1 MRRNVVLAAVFAGV
15 MGIMAGCVS
24 CGEPQNETN
33 ENSQVS
39 VMEAETGSESAVGAG
54 ASAETETSYAAP
66 LLTQI
71 SDQSFPISLDGW
83 GDVTFASFL
92 PEDIPGGGDVQFKLL
107 RDGQPVYEFPGK
119 TQDNQRVG
127 EVFVQVKAVS
137 FKDYND
143 DGRTDVIALV
153 EYRQLGN
160 DGENYNDIY
169 LYTQADGS
177 DEFYQDGSPIAFLLK
192 NYYNDSIG
200 SVMDG
205 LQAYKEN
212 FSNMELPIWDGTLR
226 QLQVMADQVELWAG
240 DDRFG
245 AEYRYTVTDLD
256 QNGRL
261 ELIVSTL
268 QGSGLYTYSSYYEVN
283 KALDGLEL
291 CEQTDR
297 DERYSEADIQVD
309 QVPAFYDARVGHYY
323 YIFGDVVRNGAAEH
337 YYNKRALWLRD
348 GKIREWPLAN
358 MDVVQTTGETVIE
371 CRDAEGNAIS
381 EEEYRKIE
389 DVAFSD
395 FTKISADLAWFKPNS
410 TADLKAMGSEAL
422 VEELTNSYR
431 GFHLQR
437 RVE

>member
-1 MRRNVVLAAVFAGV
+1 M
-15 MGIMAGCVS
+15 
-24 CGEPQNETN
+24 T
-33 ENSQVS
+33 
-39 VMEAETGSESAVGAG
+39 
-54 ASAETETSYAAP
+54 ASALSWTGFRR
-66 LLTQI
+66 I
-71 SDQSFPISLDGW
+71 RRIFPIWSCPYG
-83 GDVTFASFL
+83 TAHSASSRSW
-92 PEDIPGGGDVQFKLL
+92 P
-107 RDGQPVYEFPGK
+107 
-119 TQDNQRVG
+119 
-127 EVFVQVKAVS
+127 
-137 FKDYND
+137 
-143 DGRTDVIALV
+143 
-153 EYRQLGN
+153 
-160 DGENYNDIY
+160 
-169 LYTQADGS
+169 
-177 DEFYQDGSPIAFLLK
+177 
-192 NYYNDSIG
+192 
-200 SVMDG
+200 
-205 LQAYKEN
+205 
-212 FSNMELPIWDGTLR
+212 
-226 QLQVMADQVELWAG
+226 DQVELWAG

>member
-1 MRRNVVLAAVFAGV
+1 MRRNMVLAAVLAGLIGV
-15 MGIMAGCVS
+15 MAGCVS
-24 CGEPQNETN
+24 RGEPQNETN
-33 ENSQVS
+33 ESSPVS
-39 VMEAETGSESAVGAG
+39 GMVT
-54 ASAETETSYAAP
+54 ETETSSP
-66 LLTQI
+66 VLLPDQI
-71 SDQSFPISLDGW
+71 SDQSFQISLDGW
-83 GDVTFASFL
+83 GDVTFASFF
-92 PEDIPGGGDVQFKLL
+92 PEDISGGGDVQFKLL

-119 TQDNQRVG
+119 TQDNRRIG
-127 EVFVQVKAVS
+127 EEFVQVKAVS

-143 DGRTDVIALV
+143 DGRTDIIVLV
-153 EYRQLGN
+153 EYRQLGK
-160 DGENYNDIY
+160 DGKSYNDIY

-177 DEFYQDGSPIAFLLK
+177 DAFYQDGSPIEFLLK
-192 NYYNDSIG
+192 NYYNDSIR
-200 SVMDG
+200 SVLDG

-212 FSNMELPIWDGTLR
+212 FSNMELPIWDGTVR

-245 AEYRYTVTDLD
+245 VEYQYTVTDLD

-261 ELIVSTL
+261 ELIASSL

-283 KALDGLEL
+283 KALDGLEI
-291 CEQTDR
+291 CEQTEQ
-297 DERYSEADIQVD
+297 DERYSEADIQMD
-309 QVPAFYDARVGHYY
+309 RVPAFYDERVGRYY

-337 YYNKRALWLRD
+337 YYNKRALWLLD

-358 MDVVQTTGETVIE
+358 MDVLQKTGETVIE
-371 CRDAEGNAIS
+371 CRDADGNTIS
-381 EEEYRKIE
+381 EEEYQKIE

-395 FTKISADLAWFKPNS
+395 FTKISAELAWFKPIS
-410 TADLKAMGSEAL
+410 SADLKAMGSAAL